1 MPDPTLESL
10 RAEVDDV
17 DAKIVDLLA
26 IRFRITSKIGRL
38 KALHALEAVDPDR
51 EAAQQARFR
60 ELAQRS
66 GLNPDLVVS
75 VFRSIIDEVV
85 SNHRGA

>member
-1 MPDPTLESL
+1 MTDPTLESL
-10 RAEVDDV
+10 RTEVDDV

-51 EAAQQARFR
+51 EAAQQARLR

>member
-1 MPDPTLESL
+1 MTDPTLESL

-38 KALHALEAVDPDR
+38 KARHALEAVDPDR
-51 EAAQQARFR
+51 EAALQARFR
-60 ELAQRS
+60 ELAKRS

-75 VFRSIIDEVV
+75 VFRSIVDEVV
-85 SNHRGA
+85 SNHKGA